1 MVEELIAEI
10 TEAHATQQRAV
21 VGTLVR
27 QQQRWLDN
35 LKRPHGILDQ
45 VHPAEPNL
53 PQQPE
58 GN

>member
-1 MVEELIAEI
+1 MVEELTAEI
-10 TEAHATQQRAV
+10 TEARATQQWAV

-35 LKRPHGILDQ
+35 LKRRRGIL
-45 VHPAEPNL
+45 EPNL